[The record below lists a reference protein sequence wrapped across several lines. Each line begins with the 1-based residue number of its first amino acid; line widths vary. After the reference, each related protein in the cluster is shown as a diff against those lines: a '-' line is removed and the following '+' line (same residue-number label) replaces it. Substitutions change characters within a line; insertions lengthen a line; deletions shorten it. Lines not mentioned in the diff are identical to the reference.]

1 MNNVNYEC
9 TVKTLNCI
17 IAIFQVYRFNIIPGY
32 PVLELM
38 TKAIA
43 EFDLQGK
50 VSC

>member
-1 MNNVNYEC
+1 MYSQDI
-9 TVKTLNCI
+9 KLHYSLL
-17 IAIFQVYRFNIIPGY
+17 FQVYRFNIIPGY